1 MRETTKLRTF
11 FEEFIKKNECDDGQI
26 CSTVK
31 KFRRDLMIPIIKMI
45 QELEKKADEY

>member
-26 CSTVK
+26 CVCTAT
-31 KFRRDLMIPIIKMI
+31 FRRELMIPTLIRMK
-45 QELEKKADEY
+45 ELEKKADEY